1 MPLKPVGKA
10 SCFLSALVWELI
22 LLSNISFA
30 EVSEAGHMYGCT
42 QCWLGVGLSLPC
54 SEVAVDLLFQKPGA
68 AGMAGRQLV
77 LPQLH
82 DGCLSFPVSIHTLQ
96 VSLIPLL
103 LVSDQ

>member
-22 LLSNISFA
+22 TLSNISFA
-30 EVSEAGHMYGCT
+30 QVSAAGQMYRI
-42 QCWLGVGLSLPC
+42 QSVLAGLSLPC

-82 DGCLSFPVSIHTLQ
+82 GGGLSSPVSIHTLQ

-103 LVSDQ
+103 LVSHQ